1 MPESPQV
8 PQIQQ
13 IPQIPQMQRPH
24 TVQAALVAVI
34 WGLNFVAIDYGLDA
48 FPPLLFAA
56 LRFTFVALPAVF
68 FVPRPRVP
76 VRIVVG
82 VGMLVC
88 VGQFG
93 FLFTAMH
100 LGMPAGLSSIVL
112 QCQAMFTVLFA
123 MAFLGERPARGRLAA
138 LGVAAAGLAVIAA
151 GCGQS
156 AGIGAFLLVVAAG
169 ASWALGNV
177 LTRQA
182 GSAAGFGLVVWSGL
196 VAPLPLFGLS
206 LAFEGWSADRDAL
219 TGIGPSGIAALIYIV
234 VVSTFAGYGLWN
246 NLLGRFPAAAVAPY
260 TLLVPVVGIAAA
272 AAVLGERPT
281 AWDWAGGAVV
291 MAGIAL
297 MNLPAR
303 RRAVPAHTDAPA
315 RAHESEPTHGPA
327 HTQARDSRR
336 IRQESR
342 AADSADPVG
351 AG

>member
-1 MPESPQV
+1 MPEMPHV
-8 PQIQQ
+8 PQL
-13 IPQIPQMQRPH
+13 PQMQRTH
-24 TVQAALVAVI
+24 TIQAALVAVI

-56 LRFTFVALPAVF
+56 LRFTLVALPAVF

-76 VRIVVG
+76 LRIVVG

-151 GCGQS
+151 GRGQS

-177 LTRQA
+177 LTRKA

-219 TGIGPSGIAALIYIV
+219 TGMGPSGIAALAYIV
-234 VVSTFAGYGLWN
+234 AVSTFAGYGLWN

-272 AAVLGERPT
+272 AGVLGERPT

-297 MNLPAR
+297 TNLPAR
-303 RRAVPAHTDAPA
+303 RRPEPGKPADA
-315 RAHESEPTHGPA
+315 
-327 HTQARDSRR
+327 QARDPRR

-342 AADSADPVG
+342 AADSVA
-351 AG
+351 

>member
-1 MPESPQV
+1 MPQSPQSPQV
-8 PQIQQ
+8 PQVLQVPQVPQ
-13 IPQIPQMQRPH
+13 IPHLPQMQRSH
-24 TVQAALVAVI
+24 TLQAALVAVI

-138 LGVAAAGLAVIAA
+138 LGVAAAGLMVIAA
-151 GCGQS
+151 GRGQS

-177 LTRQA
+177 LTRKA

-219 TGIGPSGIAALIYIV
+219 TGIGPSGIAALLYIV

-281 AWDWAGGAVV
+281 GWDWAGGAVV

-303 RRAVPAHTDAPA
+303 RRAVPREPAPT
-315 RAHESEPTHGPA
+315 REPA
-327 HTQARDSRR
+327 HTQARDPRR

-342 AADSADPVG
+342 AADSADPVVTG
-351 AG
+351 